1 MLCVHMSA
9 GAHVPW
15 HKCESRGQLPEAGCP
30 MMSLKNGTQVLRPE
44 FKDFDLLSC
53 PARPLS
59 SFPHAPC
66 VLTLTLIYTGKQGWF
81 MQQLTRLFGQNHSY
95 RLTCGLILWKSPV
108 YG

>member
-15 HKCESRGQLPEAGCP
+15 HKCESRGQLLEAGCP

-44 FKDFDLLSC
+44 FKYFDLLSR
-53 PARPLS
+53 PACPLS

-66 VLTLTLIYTGKQGWF
+66 VLTLTLIYTVKQRWC

-95 RLTCGLILWKSPV
+95 WLTCGLILWKSPV